1 MVFPGGGLDANQVL
15 PGFISQI
22 NLYDYAMP
30 DDMVLQMN
38 MFCEEE
44 GNVVNEDT
52 FTEVG
57 TVPTETEEK
66 ECKPCTLGAG
76 EL

>member
-38 MFCEEE
+38 MFCEEKD
-44 GNVVNEDT
+44 NDVKEDT
-52 FTEVG
+52 FTKDG
-57 TVPTETEEK
+57 TVHTETEEK
-66 ECKPCTLGAG
+66 ECRACTVAP
-76 EL
+76 